1 MSGIGNENFLTGGTG
16 AALFGGAGSG
26 ADAKA
31 KATAHQVTWAGQ
43 RGHSLGFACSGA
55 DAKAKATA
63 HQVTFA
69 EQGQPSSEVRAVGPT
84 RRPRLLLTR

>member
-31 KATAHQVTWAGQ
+31 KATAHQVTRAGQ
-43 RGHSLGFACSGA
+43 WGASSG
-55 DAKAKATA
+55 
-63 HQVTFA
+63 
-69 EQGQPSSEVRAVGPT
+69 VRAVGPT
-84 RRPRLLLTR
+84 LRPRLLLTR

>member
-31 KATAHQVTWAGQ
+31 KATAHQVTRAGRAGQ
-43 RGHSLGFACSGA
+43 GR
-55 DAKAKATA
+55 
-63 HQVTFA
+63 
-69 EQGQPSSEVRAVGPT
+69 PSSGCGQWG
-84 RRPRLLLTR
+84 RRKG

>member
-31 KATAHQVTWAGQ
+31 KATAHQVPYPGQ
-43 RGHSLGFACSGA
+43 KC
-55 DAKAKATA
+55 
-63 HQVTFA
+63 
-69 EQGQPSSEVRAVGPT
+69 PSSRMRVVRAML
-84 RRPRLLLTR
+84 RPRPLLTG